1 MIHYISLYSHLYYR
15 IYCARIH
22 SLIFARAASITRR
35 AAATG
40 GFTHL
45 FRRGQERQEILYEP
59 DEKCPPLLAI
69 SSALQ
74 IFIPNTISIVMLA
87 ALVVRASGES
97 EAYLSWVTFTALA
110 VTGVSMILQTLRLRH
125 LGSGRLIVT
134 NFNVPFLAV
143 SALALHV
150 GGPSL
155 LASLVVVSTL
165 VQSVL
170 TLRLA
175 SLRRVFT
182 QTVSG
187 VVVMLVAVSALP
199 FIISR
204 AVAPPEG
211 VSMVIFLAPGMA
223 ALAAGVL
230 ISLQDSPVWRMWI
243 LPVTVAV
250 GLIVAAPMGFYDV
263 NRVFEAP
270 WLRLPDFGWPGLDLT
285 LSAQFWA
292 LLPVF
297 VFVNLAGFIKVVGDL
312 SVIHR
317 ASYRH
322 QSAIDFRAVQGG
334 LNVYGVGTL
343 MSGLL
348 GTLPVA
354 APWSATVV
362 YIAFTGVAATSVGI
376 YLGLFTLLVALFS
389 KLLAVLVAI
398 PSPVVSAVYVIIFG
412 MLFVEGAKTVFTGQ
426 VDQRK
431 ATITGVSMV
440 FGLSATTLSGLFEGV
455 TIHLVGNT
463 IVVGGMA
470 AVAMTLVTEISG
482 FRARKLR
489 IDLSQSSLSAVDDFL
504 CQFADGH
511 KWTEKGK
518 GRLRLVG
525 EEVML
530 SLFDEEDDAPVD
542 QKRRLVATIRPDGA
556 SAELEIVVA
565 SDDAIQGNIENR
577 IAYLGQDQALEDEQE
592 LSVRILRHYASS
604 VHHRKYHGIDII
616 SCRVDK

>member
-1 MIHYISLYSHLYYR
+1 M
-15 IYCARIH
+15 
-22 SLIFARAASITRR
+22 
-35 AAATG
+35 
-40 GFTHL
+40 
-45 FRRGQERQEILYEP
+45 FRKAQERHEVQYEP
-59 DEKCPPLLAI
+59 DEKCPPLIAI

-74 IFIPNTISIVMLA
+74 IFIPNTISLVMLS

-97 EAYLSWVTFTALA
+97 EAYLSWVTFTVLA
-110 VTGVSMILQTLRLRH
+110 VTGAGMILQTLRLRH
-125 LGSGRLIVT
+125 LGSGRLIVA

-150 GGPSL
+150 GGPGL

-199 FIISR
+199 FIVNR
-204 AVAPPEG
+204 AVVTPQGE
-211 VSMVIFLAPGMA
+211 STLLFLAPGVA
-223 ALAAGVL
+223 ALAAGIL

-250 GLIVAAPMGFYDV
+250 GLLVAAPLGFYDTG
-263 NRVFEAP
+263 RIADAP
-270 WLRLPDFGWPGLDLT
+270 WLRLPDFGWPGLDLAFST
-285 LSAQFWA
+285 EFWA

-297 VFVNLAGFIKVVGDL
+297 VLVNLAGFIKAVGDL

-317 ASYRH
+317 ASYRS

-334 LNVYGVGTL
+334 LNVYGLGTL
-343 MSGLL
+343 VSGLL

-354 APWSATVV
+354 APWAATVV

-376 YLGLFTLLVALFS
+376 YLGLFTLIVAFFS
-389 KLLAVLVAI
+389 KLLAILVAI

-412 MLFVEGAKTVFTGQ
+412 MLFVEGAKTVFTGH

-440 FGLSATTLSGLFEGV
+440 LGLSAATISGLFEGV

-463 IVVGGMA
+463 IVVGGLA
-470 AVAMTLVTEISG
+470 AITMTLFTEISG
-482 FRARKLR
+482 LRARKLR
-489 IDLSQSSLSAVDDFL
+489 GELSRSSLPAVDDFL
-504 CQFADGH
+504 CQFADDH
-511 KWTEKGK
+511 SWTEKGK
-518 GRLRLVG
+518 DRLRLVG

-530 SLFDEEDDAPVD
+530 SLLEEEDDAPVE

-577 IAYLGQDQALEDEQE
+577 IAYLGQEQALEDEQE
-592 LSVRILRHYASS
+592 LSVRILSHYASS

-616 SCRVDK
+616 SCHVDK